1 MVMVNNTAL
10 VNSIIET
17 GQHSWPWLGMSFSV
31 LNVQMQQELK
41 VGTPVIIG
49 QVWNQTSAS
58 RAGLQPGWGVVKIDD
73 ISIRSLRDIER
84 VVYSKR
90 VGEQVALILQMG
102 QQQQRVALLHCSRR
116 WQFETLPQSQPSRR
130 K

>member
-1 MVMVNNTAL
+1 
-10 VNSIIET
+10 
-17 GQHSWPWLGMSFSV
+17 MSFSV
-31 LNVQMQQELK
+31 LNVQVQEALK
-41 VGTPVIIG
+41 VDTPVIIG

-73 ISIRSLRDIER
+73 ILIHSLRDIER

-90 VGEQVALILQMG
+90 VGERVTLILQMG
-102 QQQQRVALLHCSRR
+102 QQQQRVELELEA
-116 WQFETLPQSQPSRR
+116 FPGMV